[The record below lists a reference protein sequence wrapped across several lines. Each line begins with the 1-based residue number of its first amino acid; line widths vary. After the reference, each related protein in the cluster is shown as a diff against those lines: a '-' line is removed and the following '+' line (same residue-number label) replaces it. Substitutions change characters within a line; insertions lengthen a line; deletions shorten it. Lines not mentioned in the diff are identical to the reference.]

1 VLATQSIEAR
11 VRQEGRASLYDWNVY
26 KRGSKARER
35 KGEEEQRRSMFYA
48 ILASRD
54 RNLRQSVAICQYRNT
69 VRDCLKLSA
78 IVRYNPL
85 P

>member
-1 VLATQSIEAR
+1 MQLV
-11 VRQEGRASLYDWNVY
+11 VY

-48 ILASRD
+48 IFASRD
-54 RNLRQSVAICQYRNT
+54 RNLRQSVAICQYCNT

-78 IVRYNPL
+78 IVCYNL
-85 P
+85 PFSISAVT